1 MTGNI
6 SEVKRRADILHL
18 ASGRRQMS
26 RLVVLLGKSEY
37 GYFLQFPG
45 LNKMAGIVGGVRK
58 ALDLEPDETE
68 FDA

>member
-1 MTGNI
+1 
-6 SEVKRRADILHL
+6 
-18 ASGRRQMS
+18 MS